1 MGEFRL
7 PEAWTGHLAAFRGL
21 SQPSVKIR
29 LQAAFLDVLITAPSP
44 GQDTSHTF
52 PEETVILEISVMWL
66 CPREDVY

>member
-21 SQPSVKIR
+21 SQPSLKIR
-29 LQAAFLDVLITAPSP
+29 LQAAFPDVLITVPSP

-52 PEETVILEISVMWL
+52 PEETVILETSYWVLYSELLIH
-66 CPREDVY
+66 